1 MRRSMRRESAL
12 RENQGKP
19 HQGPSCKVIP
29 TDRVGAR
36 RCQRAAESP
45 TPTALCVKP
54 PLLFCSGPKPMR
66 KGFEGPCFPLRAL
79 PFKWN

>member
-29 TDRVGAR
+29 TDRVGA
-36 RCQRAAESP
+36 AAMP
-45 TPTALCVKP
+45 TCRGIADPDGALRQAPAFV
-54 PLLFCSGPKPMR
+54 L
-66 KGFEGPCFPLRAL
+66 LRA
-79 PFKWN
+79 